1 MQLSPRQYQ
10 ADPTGAAYVQD
21 TRPLMAAM
29 GAQAASQIESNR
41 MMTETMQKG
50 MQGIENFAA
59 RRQLAAARAQLGSL
73 DTNAEDYGQK
83 LAGLV
88 LDNPLAFT
96 NAKTAPIANMAFKQ
110 ASDEN
115 QARLARKYQLAD
127 MATKFGY
134 EKDLITLRGQVEARN
149 RVAASRLTPEQKF
162 LSSQE
167 GRLLQKD
174 ISNIDSQISD
184 IRDNKIGL
192 SEEASRAADAEIQR
206 LQGERD
212 ARIADAR
219 TFAATLGPD
228 SEISPLDG
236 SVMNVA
242 PAASPASLAAASAQ
256 TVPSAA
262 GSGTPLPTEGGTSDL
277 VSGLI
282 PFTEEGIPIEVA
294 ATPETVSPQ
303 ESIPVR
309 AALPVEEPMIPTPEI
324 DILSLAPYSSP
335 ASPLTPPALTEEQLQ
350 AQKAQQ
356 AISDKEALDREILFR
371 KMTAPEKQ
379 TVIKSLVDQDPV
391 IRLAKDDLQEK
402 ESNLFAVQEE
412 YKNITSRTSSAT
424 DDEKRVALGD
434 LQRAKRAVDTKKDE
448 VSIAESRLSS
458 ELRNSG
464 DPFATMDDRVQGL
477 VRDREMAAQREKQMI
492 DAKAALKIET
502 EAAAKRAVEN
512 AIANKTDLELS
523 LANIETKKAGE
534 AKKLVDDTNKQ
545 WTESKQEVKKALGGE
560 KALVQIATDILS
572 NDILGLSL
580 LPVGAQRLSRKTQ
593 LAERIKNEI
602 PEGKLMGT
610 GDDKDTAFSQKAERK
625 GFQTVSWDEVIESLA
640 EEILVSFDKVKAS
653 GATTNFVKDTFPK
666 MGSSTIVTE

>member
-1 MQLSPRQYQ
+1 M
-10 ADPTGAAYVQD
+10 QD

-29 GAQAASQIESNR
+29 GAQAATQIEGNR

-59 RRQLAAARAQLGSL
+59 RRQLAAARAQLGTL
-73 DTNAEDYGQK
+73 DTNSEDYGQK

-134 EKDLITLRGQVEARN
+134 EKDLITLRGQTDAKYRA
-149 RVAASRLTPEQKF
+149 AASRLTPEQKF
-162 LSSQE
+162 MSSQE
-167 GRLLQKD
+167 GMLLRKD
-174 ISNIDSQISD
+174 IANIDTQISD
-184 IRDNKIGL
+184 ISDNKIGL
-192 SEEASRAADAEIQR
+192 SAEASRAADAEIQR
-206 LQGERD
+206 LQSERD

-219 TFAATLGPD
+219 SFAATLGPD

-236 SVMNVA
+236 SVMNAAPVA
-242 PAASPASLAAASAQ
+242 SAASLAAASAQ
-256 TVPSAA
+256 TIPSSA
-262 GSGTPLPTEGGTSDL
+262 GSGTPLPTGGGTSDL

-282 PFTEEGIPIEVA
+282 PFTEDGAPIDF
-294 ATPETVSPQ
+294 ATAPETVPPQ
-303 ESIPVR
+303 EAIPVR

-335 ASPLTPPALTEEQLQ
+335 ASPLTPPALTGEQQ
-350 AQKAQQ
+350 QTQKAQQ
-356 AISDKEALDREILFR
+356 AIFDKEALDREILFR

-412 YKNITSRTSSAT
+412 YKLINSRTSAAT
-424 DDEKRVALGD
+424 DDEKRAALGD
-434 LQRAKRAVDTKKDE
+434 LQRAKSAVDSMKDE
-448 VSIAESRLSS
+448 VNMAESRLSS

-477 VRDREMAAQREKQMI
+477 VRDREMAAQKEKQMA

-502 EAAAKRAVEN
+502 EAAAKRAVEK
-512 AIANKTDLELS
+512 AITNKTDLELS
-523 LANIETKKAGE
+523 LVNIETKKAGE
-534 AKKLVDDTNKQ
+534 AKKLVDDTNQQ
-545 WTESKQEVKKALGGE
+545 WTDSKQEVKKALGGD

-572 NDILGLSL
+572 NDIPGLSL

-593 LAERIKNEI
+593 LYEKIKNAI
-602 PEGKLMGT
+602 PEGKLVGT
-610 GDDKDTAFSQKAERK
+610 EIDRDTAFFQKAKRR
-625 GFQTVSWDEVIESLA
+625 GLQTVSWDEVIESLA
-640 EEILVSFDKVKAS
+640 DEILVSFDKVKTKS
-653 GATTNFVKDTFPK
+653 NVPK
-666 MGSSTIVTE
+666 SSQDIDLNAPGVLIPN

>member
-1 MQLSPRQYQ
+1 M
-10 ADPTGAAYVQD
+10 QD

-29 GAQAASQIESNR
+29 GAQAATQIEGNR

-59 RRQLAAARAQLGSL
+59 RRQLAAARAQLGTL

-134 EKDLITLRGQVEARN
+134 EKDLITLRGQTDAKYRA
-149 RVAASRLTPEQKF
+149 AASRLTPEQKF
-162 LSSQE
+162 LSTQE
-167 GRLLQKD
+167 GMLFRRD
-174 ISNIDSQISD
+174 VANIDAKISD
-184 IRDNKIGL
+184 IEDNKIGL
-192 SEEASRAADAEIQR
+192 SAEAARAADAEIQR

-212 ARIADAR
+212 ARITDAK
-219 TFAATLGPD
+219 TFASTLGED
-228 SEISPLDG
+228 SEISLLDG
-236 SVMNVA
+236 TVMNAA
-242 PAASPASLAAASAQ
+242 PAASAASLAAASAQ
-256 TVPSAA
+256 TIPSSA

-282 PFTEEGIPIEVA
+282 PFTEEGVPINFDTA
-294 ATPETVSPQ
+294 PETVSPQ
-303 ESIPVR
+303 EAIPVR
-309 AALPVEEPMIPTPEI
+309 AALPVEEPMIPTPEM

-335 ASPLTPPALTEEQLQ
+335 ASPLTPPALTGEQQQ

-379 TVIKSLVDQDPV
+379 TVITSLVDQDPI
-391 IRLAKDDLQEK
+391 IRLVKDDLQEK

-412 YKNITSRTSSAT
+412 YKLINSRTSAAT
-424 DDEKRVALGD
+424 DDEKRAALGD
-434 LQRAKRAVDTKKDE
+434 LQRAKSAVDSMKNE
-448 VSIAESRLSS
+448 VNMAESRLSS

-477 VRDREMAAQREKQMI
+477 VRDREMAAQKEKQMT

-512 AIANKTDLELS
+512 AIANKSDLELS

-534 AKKLVDDTNKQ
+534 AKKLVDDTNQQ
-545 WTESKQEVKKALGGE
+545 WTESKQEVKKALGGD
-560 KALVQIATDILS
+560 KALVQIATDVLS
-572 NDILGLSL
+572 NDLPGFSL
-580 LPVGAQRLSRKTQ
+580 LPIGAQRLNRKVQ
-593 LAERIKNEI
+593 LYEKIKNAI
-602 PEGKLMGT
+602 PEGRLIGT
-610 GDDKDTAFSQKAERK
+610 GENRNRAFFQKAERS
-625 GFQTVSWDEVIESLA
+625 GPQHVSWNEVIESLA
-640 EEILVSFDKVKAS
+640 DEILVSFDKVKAS
-653 GATTNFVKDTFPK
+653 KATTDFVKDTFPK
-666 MGSSTIVTE
+666 MGSATIVTE